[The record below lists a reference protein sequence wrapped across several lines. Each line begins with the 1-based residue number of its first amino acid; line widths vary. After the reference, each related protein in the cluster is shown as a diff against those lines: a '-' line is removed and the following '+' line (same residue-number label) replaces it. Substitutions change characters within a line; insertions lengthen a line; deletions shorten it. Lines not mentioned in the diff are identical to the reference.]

1 MRLYTLSVSL
11 FRSVASQVM
20 RGTQPRTTVRSP
32 LPGPRS
38 PHPERAEWPS
48 GIFTSKSRDTSRA
61 RDRSLRTLPG
71 GPPRKGSRVATSPRR
86 LPTRLLR
93 PRAAPAP
100 AGGPRLRRSPAG
112 GGGGR
117 GPGAGGS
124 RALAWP
130 RRALPHTHRR
140 RGENEVAQ
148 ARGSAGRALTRPAL
162 VASVACRG
170 ALSCLRGQSQPV
182 VAFRPRGPAT
192 RKATRRAAPSCV
204 ACWRGEGG
212 ARGGIPGD
220 TEAGAAEERAG
231 NPRG

>member
-38 PHPERAEWPS
+38 PHPEQAEWPS

-93 PRAAPAP
+93 PRATPAP
-100 AGGPRLRRSPAG
+100 AGGPRPGAPG
-112 GGGGR
+112 GGWRGAGAEETRGKSPRGR
-117 GPGAGGS
+117 RHTRAFPRGTAGQCAQGTIAGPGGISGLGCENATWPLGLLGVGG
-124 RALAWP
+124 
-130 RRALPHTHRR
+130 
-140 RGENEVAQ
+140 
-148 ARGSAGRALTRPAL
+148 TRPWEGTPNGC
-162 VASVACRG
+162 SR
-170 ALSCLRGQSQPV
+170 LRSTHDLGSD
-182 VAFRPRGPAT
+182 
-192 RKATRRAAPSCV
+192 AP
-204 ACWRGEGG
+204 
-212 ARGGIPGD
+212 
-220 TEAGAAEERAG
+220 EE
-231 NPRG
+231 